1 MPAIYAADWY
11 AELRDLLNR
20 NPDIEK
26 NAPRGRFHVLAEI
39 KGDESSPYLS
49 VGTERKFVVDLDDG
63 KCVEYQEVEE
73 SPPRKEFDFIFE
85 FPASVFEGVAAGI
98 VDPVGAGM
106 KGTIKITGDMR
117 VLIRHAE
124 LVNVLNDV
132 YSKEVRTEWP
142 KGKPPYDGG

>member
-1 MPAIYAADWY
+1 MPAIYTTDWY
-11 AELRDLLNR
+11 NEIRDLLNR
-20 NPDIEK
+20 NPDVEK
-26 NAPRGRFHVLAEI
+26 TAPRGKFHVLAEI
-39 KGDESSPYLS
+39 SGDESSPYLGQG
-49 VGTERKFVVDLDDG
+49 VDRRFVVDLDDG
-63 KCVEYQEVEE
+63 KCVAYLEVEE

-117 VLIRHAE
+117 VLIRHAD

-142 KGKPPYDGG
+142 EGKPPYDGA